1 MTPPP
6 VWLNDGPLWIRVF
19 AYAAAHQEHGHARL
33 TAGELRQALTTPGSI
48 SPTTPGSISRAIS
61 TAVAGGWLS
70 PISSARCLV
79 LPGYEMHLCPAI
91 HKGDT

>member
-6 VWLNDGPLWIRVF
+6 VWLNRGPLWIRVH
-19 AYAAAHQEHGHARL
+19 AYAAAHQEHGHTRL
-33 TAGELRQALTTPGSI
+33 TAGELQQALG
-48 SPTTPGSISRAIS
+48 PTTPGSISRAIS

-91 HKGDT
+91 HRGDT